1 VALAVARLPLAVAVL
16 TASFYFDAYLA
27 VGAGIVTIGKLL
39 GVVALLAWF
48 LAWGVGRRRTV
59 GEPLLWP
66 LAGLAAWLPLSLSAA
81 YDQGAGLTVALRYLT
96 FFTLVFLV
104 VQTVDGDRPTAVR
117 LVDVAVAAAAVSAL
131 VGLAAFLAHG
141 GRARGPLDDPNDYA
155 FVLAVTVPLALYRIR
170 SATGRL
176 GRTLA
181 VLAVAAMS
189 AAILATLS
197 RSALTGLAVAG
208 VWATV
213 TRRLPLRWATLTVA
227 GMLALGL
234 GWYALQP
241 QRVETALGAKQHVA
255 QSNVDLRIVAWRVA
269 LEEVRSS
276 PILGVGPGNF
286 EVRFDE
292 FAPPGATGQAALATH
307 DAYLSVLGELGIP
320 GFGLF
325 LAYLALSWARL
336 RRRHGDAD
344 ADAMRSALAGG
355 FIVAVVGALFLTEQF
370 YAPLWLLPA
379 IGATLARP
387 GQAGRGQGAP
397 RA

>member
-1 VALAVARLPLAVAVL
+1 MNAGAGRPLLWRGCREMPVRTTPAGALAVARLPLAVAVL

-96 FFTLVFLV
+96 FFALVFLV

-131 VGLAAFLAHG
+131 VGLAVFLAQG

-197 RSALTGLAVAG
+197 RSALTGLAGAG
-208 VWATV
+208 
-213 TRRLPLRWATLTVA
+213 
-227 GMLALGL
+227 
-234 GWYALQP
+234 GWGTGTP
-241 QRVETALGAKQHVA
+241 
-255 QSNVDLRIVAWRVA
+255 
-269 LEEVRSS
+269 
-276 PILGVGPGNF
+276 PPPPPGG
-286 EVRFDE
+286 
-292 FAPPGATGQAALATH
+292 APPGA
-307 DAYLSVLGELGIP
+307 
-320 GFGLF
+320 
-325 LAYLALSWARL
+325 R
-336 RRRHGDAD
+336 
-344 ADAMRSALAGG
+344 
-355 FIVAVVGALFLTEQF
+355 
-370 YAPLWLLPA
+370 
-379 IGATLARP
+379 
-387 GQAGRGQGAP
+387 
-397 RA
+397 